1 MSGVRKFFRRL
12 DLSPATYVGMA
23 LVLLFLFAALIG
35 PLIAPYEPIA
45 GAQDLDNRFLGPSA
59 AHLLGT
65 DHVGTD
71 VLSQMLH
78 GARLAL
84 IISVVT
90 VLICASLGTA
100 LGLISGYY
108 GGWVDEV
115 IMRVVDVLL
124 AFPGILLNIAIVALV
139 ASPGIG
145 ALIFALSL
153 NGWVRYARLV
163 RGQVLSLREQEYV
176 SAARCIG
183 ATDTTIMWKYLLPNL
198 LSPVFV
204 MMSLNIGGVIAVE
217 ASLSFLGLGPGV
229 EYTWGA
235 LLDQGTTFMWV
246 TPRLILAPGIAI
258 MLVVLGS
265 NLLGDGLRD
274 RFDPKREKVK
284 L

>member
-1 MSGVRKFFRRL
+1 MNAVRTFFRRL
-12 DLSPATYVGMA
+12 DLSPATYIGMA
-23 LVLLFLFAALIG
+23 LVLLFLFSALIG
-35 PLIAPYEPIA
+35 PILAPYEPIA
-45 GAQDLDNRFLGPSA
+45 GAEDLDDRFLGPSGS
-59 AHLLGT
+59 HWLGT

-90 VLICASLGTA
+90 VLICASVGTA

-139 ASPGIG
+139 ASPGVG
-145 ALIFALSL
+145 VLIFALSL

-183 ATDTTIMWKYLLPNL
+183 CKDRAIMWKYIFPNL

-204 MMSLNIGGVIAVE
+204 MMSLNVGGVIAVE

-274 RFDPKREKVK
+274 RFDPKREKIK
-284 L
+284 A